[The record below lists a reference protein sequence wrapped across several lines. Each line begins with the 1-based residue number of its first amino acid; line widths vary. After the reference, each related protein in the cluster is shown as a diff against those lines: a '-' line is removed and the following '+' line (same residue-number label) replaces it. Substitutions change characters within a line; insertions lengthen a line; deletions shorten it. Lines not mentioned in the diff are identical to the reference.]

1 MFFDDLNEL
10 TAAEMTLDSSEES
23 EEDDVSHQ
31 WIWNIIFMK
40 KTIVMTILY
49 VDKKILLCARN
60 T

>member
-10 TAAEMTLDSSEES
+10 TATEMTVDSSEES

-31 WIWNIIFMK
+31 WIWKIIFRK

>member
-31 WIWNIIFMK
+31 WIWKIIFMK
-40 KTIVMTILY
+40 KTIVMTILS

>member
-31 WIWNIIFMK
+31 WIWKIIFMK

-49 VDKKILLCARN
+49 VDKKIILCARN

>member
-31 WIWNIIFMK
+31 WIWKKIFMK

>member
-31 WIWNIIFMK
+31 WIWKIIFMK